1 MKSERFL
8 FACALDNLRLRRPKA
23 IYFHQLVR
31 APDNKNPVF
40 IQAISLIGP
49 TDFSRLNHGPFLSI
63 QSSLGWGGGVLF
75 N

>member
-23 IYFHQLVR
+23 IYFPQLVR

-40 IQAISLIGP
+40 IQAISLIGLI
-49 TDFSRLNHGPFLSI
+49 DFSPFNEGPFFRFKAI
-63 QSSLGWGGGVLF
+63 
-75 N
+75 